1 MSPIIFVGS
10 FLCFHFPSSPHE
22 IYTVA
27 RLGCNTLAG
36 RVRCVASNAGW
47 VCKRTARANRCQR
60 ARQVA
65 RSATGCKPW
74 CIGCQTCLVG
84 TAGRISKRS
93 RRKHKQCRQH
103 QHQHQHRPQFAPRR
117 QRAATIGLVAR
128 LERPAAARFD
138 LIGTD
143 AQPHASQCR
152 RPYCAGAVWRYS
164 QHVGHVA

>member
-60 ARQVA
+60 ARQVARSATGIWVAFDNIRTGRQVA

-138 LIGTD
+138 
-143 AQPHASQCR
+143 
-152 RPYCAGAVWRYS
+152 
-164 QHVGHVA
+164 